1 MVLLPDIVVILLA
14 ISYVP
19 WRKESELLE
28 GFDCAID
35 ALEAKLHLIP
45 EPLKSHYLHKKKMED
60 AMAEMRS
67 RNFEVFTG
75 GDSETGRDMWYE
87 NVDGIESED
96 VFVPLYDIIEGRFQ
110 SDPSNDIDTSAND
123 VPTALPIL
131 PPEIKIA
138 GSAIFDQ
145 IRTYT
150 ERLYLQFV
158 EKTEL
163 PQSALRRRSDDFSLT
178 YAFRTTSDTKRQ
190 RLIE

>member
-1 MVLLPDIVVILLA
+1 
-14 ISYVP
+14 
-19 WRKESELLE
+19 
-28 GFDCAID
+28 
-35 ALEAKLHLIP
+35 
-45 EPLKSHYLHKKKMED
+45 
-60 AMAEMRS
+60 MAEMRN

-75 GDSETGRDMWYE
+75 GDAETGRDMWYE
-87 NVDGIESED
+87 NVDGVEGED
-96 VFVPLYDIIEGRFQ
+96 VFVSLYDLKEGRFQ
-110 SDPSNDIDTSAND
+110 SDSSNDIDTSAND
-123 VPTALPIL
+123 LPTTLPIL